1 MPFNKWREWSR
12 EKLNYI
18 VSENVETGINIFSNS
33 MIPIR
38 QKRMAINYNGMQSQ
52 KGKYDSN
59 NRNRHA

>member
-1 MPFNKWREWSR
+1 
-12 EKLNYI
+12 
-18 VSENVETGINIFSNS
+18 